1 MNKMN
6 ILGLLTLIFLLMQI
20 AIPLTSQAT
29 HPAIEVVENLHT
41 NLLSAMKDGDTTG
54 YKGRY
59 ERLSPVIRSSF
70 DLVSIARVAVG
81 RYWESFNHEQ
91 KAKFVET
98 FTKLSIATYARNFD
112 AYSGERF
119 KVISEKEQG
128 GSQILVRTELTK
140 SNGEKVQLD
149 YILHRVNNQW
159 RIINVI
165 ADGVSDLALKRADYS
180 SFLKNRGFEALLSRL
195 NEKIAQYSNKST
207 D

>member
-20 AIPLTSQAT
+20 AIPLTSAAT

-41 NLLSAMKDGDTTG
+41 NLLSAMKDGDRIG

-70 DLVSIARVAVG
+70 DLVSIARVVVG
-81 RYWESFNHEQ
+81 RYWGSFNDEQ
-91 KAKFVET
+91 KTKFVET
-98 FTKLSIATYARNFD
+98 FAKLSIATYAWNFD

-180 SFLKNRGFEALLSRL
+180 SFLKKRGFEALLSRL

>member
-1 MNKMN
+1 MNA
-6 ILGLLTLIFLLMQI
+6 LGLLTLIFLLIQI
-20 AIPLTSQAT
+20 VIPLPSAAT

-41 NLLSAMKDGDTTG
+41 NLLSVMEDGNRIG

-70 DLVSIARVAVG
+70 DLPYIARVAVG
-81 RYWESFNHEQ
+81 RYWESFNDEQ

-98 FTKLSIATYARNFD
+98 FIKLSIATYAWNFD

-119 KVISEKEQG
+119 KVISEKEQRG
-128 GSQILVRTELTK
+128 GQILVRTELTK
-140 SNGEKVQLD
+140 SDGGKVQLD

-165 ADGVSDLALKRADYS
+165 AEGVSDLALKRADYS
-180 SFLKNRGFEALLSRL
+180 NFLKNRGFEALLSKL

>member
-1 MNKMN
+1 
-6 ILGLLTLIFLLMQI
+6 MQI
-20 AIPLTSQAT
+20 AIPLTSAGA

-41 NLLSAMKDGDTTG
+41 NLLSVMKDGDRIG

-59 ERLSPVIRSSF
+59 ERLSPVISSSF
-70 DLVSIARVAVG
+70 ELASIARVVVG
-81 RYWESFNHEQ
+81 RYWGSLNDEQ
-91 KAKFVET
+91 KRKFVET
-98 FTKLSIATYARNFD
+98 FAKLSIATYAWNFD

-140 SNGEKVQLD
+140 SDGGKVQLD
-149 YILHRVNNQW
+149 YILHRVNDQW

-180 SFLKNRGFEALLSRL
+180 NFLKDRGFEALLSKL

>member
-1 MNKMN
+1 MNA
-6 ILGLLTLIFLLMQI
+6 LGLLTLIFLLIQI
-20 AIPLTSQAT
+20 VIPLPSAAT

-41 NLLSAMKDGDTTG
+41 NLLSVMEDGNRIG

-70 DLVSIARVAVG
+70 DLASIARVAVG
-81 RYWESFNHEQ
+81 RYWESFNEEQ
-91 KAKFVET
+91 KTKFVET
-98 FTKLSIATYARNFD
+98 FAKLSIATYAWNFD

-119 KVISEKEQG
+119 KVMSEKEQG

-140 SNGEKVQLD
+140 SDGGKVQLD

-165 ADGVSDLALKRADYS
+165 AEGVSDLALKRADYS
-180 SFLKNRGFEALLSRL
+180 NFLKNRGFEALLSKL

>member
-1 MNKMN
+1 
-6 ILGLLTLIFLLMQI
+6 MQI
-20 AIPLTSQAT
+20 GIPLPSAAT
-29 HPAIEVVENLHT
+29 HPASEVVENLHT
-41 NLLSAMKDGDTTG
+41 NLLSVMKDGDRIG

-70 DLVSIARVAVG
+70 DLASIARVAAG
-81 RYWESFNHEQ
+81 RYWESFNDEQ

-98 FTKLSIATYARNFD
+98 FARLSIATYAWNFD
-112 AYSGERF
+112 AYSGEQF
-119 KVISEKEQG
+119 KVISEKQQSG
-128 GSQILVRTELTK
+128 NQVLVRSELTK
-140 SNGEKVQLD
+140 SDGGKVQLD
-149 YILHRVNNQW
+149 YLLHLASNQW

-180 SFLKNRGFEALLSRL
+180 NFLKNQGFEALLSKL

>member
-1 MNKMN
+1 VKKMN

-20 AIPLTSQAT
+20 AIPLLPAAT

-41 NLLSAMKDGDTTG
+41 SLLSAMKDGDRIG

-70 DLVSIARVAVG
+70 DLASIARVAVG
-81 RYWESFNHEQ
+81 RYWESFNDEQ

-98 FTKLSIATYARNFD
+98 FTRLSIATYTWNFD

-140 SNGEKVQLD
+140 SDGGKVQLD
-149 YILHRVNNQW
+149 YLLHLVNNQW

-180 SFLKNRGFEALLSRL
+180 NFLKNKGFEALLSKL

>member
-1 MNKMN
+1 MNN
-6 ILGLLTLIFLLMQI
+6 LGLLTLIFLVMQI
-20 AIPLTSQAT
+20 AIPLTSAAT

-41 NLLSAMKDGDTTG
+41 NLLSAMKDGDTIG

-81 RYWESFNHEQ
+81 RYWESFNDEQ
-91 KAKFVET
+91 KVKFVET
-98 FTKLSIATYARNFD
+98 FSKLSIATYARNFD

-140 SNGEKVQLD
+140 SDGGKVQLD

>member
-1 MNKMN
+1 MNA
-6 ILGLLTLIFLLMQI
+6 LGLLTLIFLLIQI
-20 AIPLTSQAT
+20 VIPLPSAAT

-41 NLLSAMKDGDTTG
+41 NLLSVMEDGNRIG

-70 DLVSIARVAVG
+70 DLPYIARVAVG
-81 RYWESFNHEQ
+81 RYWESFNDEQ

-98 FTKLSIATYARNFD
+98 FIKLSIATYAWNFD

-128 GSQILVRTELTK
+128 GGQILVRTELTK
-140 SNGEKVQLD
+140 SDGGKVQLD

-165 ADGVSDLALKRADYS
+165 AEGVSDLALKRADYS
-180 SFLKNRGFEALLSRL
+180 NFLKNRGFEALLSKL

>member
-1 MNKMN
+1 MNN
-6 ILGLLTLIFLLMQI
+6 LGLLTLIFLVMQI
-20 AIPLTSQAT
+20 AIPLTSAAT

-41 NLLSAMKDGDTTG
+41 NLLSAMKDGDTVG

-70 DLVSIARVAVG
+70 DLASIARVAVG
-81 RYWESFNHEQ
+81 RYWESFNDEQ
-91 KAKFVET
+91 RAKFVET

-128 GSQILVRTELTK
+128 DSQILVRTELTK
-140 SNGEKVQLD
+140 SDGEKVQLD

-180 SFLKNRGFEALLSRL
+180 SFLKNKGFEALLSRL

>member
-1 MNKMN
+1 MN
-6 ILGLLTLIFLLMQI
+6 ILGLLTLIFWLMQI
-20 AIPLTSQAT
+20 AIPLPSAAT

-41 NLLSAMKDGDTTG
+41 NLLSAMKDGDRIG

-70 DLVSIARVAVG
+70 DLASIARVAVG
-81 RYWESFNHEQ
+81 RYWESFNDEQ

-98 FTKLSIATYARNFD
+98 FTGLSIATYAWNFD

-140 SNGEKVQLD
+140 SDGGKVQLD
-149 YILHRVNNQW
+149 YLLHLVNNRW

-180 SFLKNRGFEALLSRL
+180 NFLKNKGFEALLSKL

>member
-1 MNKMN
+1 MN
-6 ILGLLTLIFLLMQI
+6 ILGLLTLILLLMHI
-20 AIPLTSQAT
+20 AIPLPSAET
-29 HPAIEVVENLHT
+29 HPAIEVVETLHT
-41 NLLSAMKDGDTTG
+41 NLLSVMEDGNRIG

-59 ERLSPVIRSSF
+59 GRLSPVIRSSF
-70 DLVSIARVAVG
+70 DLPSIARVAVG
-81 RYWESFNHEQ
+81 RYWESFNDEQ

-98 FTKLSIATYARNFD
+98 FTKLSIATYAWNFD

-119 KVISEKEQG
+119 KVISEKEQSG
-128 GSQILVRTELTK
+128 GQILVRTELTK
-140 SNGEKVQLD
+140 SDGGKVQLD

-180 SFLKNRGFEALLSRL
+180 NFLKNKGFEALLSKL